1 MLVKTCSTILK
12 QRGGGIPAEFIDDLN
27 GNATKHITINYLLIA
42 IFKGSFCLDNDT

>member
-27 GNATKHITINYLLIA
+27 GNATKHITINYLSIA